1 MPNRKEHIFE
11 NEIEKKHC
19 YSCDTYKVLS
29 DFTKQSNAWD
39 KLNRMCRSCFNEY
52 KQNKR
57 KNDPKYKEKDK
68 IFTEEYKKSGR
79 RREKDQARYEE
90 KKEEIIEKQVKYNK
104 KKYNED
110 PAYRLVSLHRR
121 RVSKMIEDLKMNKNV
136 AYKDSK
142 LELLGCSPQ
151 ELKEW
156 IENQFTEGMS
166 WDKLGIH
173 GIHIDHIRP
182 CASFDLSI
190 EENVSKCF
198 HYSNLQPLWAKDN
211 LSKSS
216 KF

>member
-19 YSCDTYKVLS
+19 YSCDTYKILS
-29 DFTKQSNAWD
+29 DFNKQSSSWD
-39 KLNRMCRSCFNEY
+39 NLCRMCRGCFIKY

-57 KNDPKYKEKDK
+57 KNDPKYKEKDEEYK
-68 IFTEEYKKSGR
+68 EEYKKSGR
-79 RREKDQARYEE
+79 RREKSQARYKE
-90 KKEEIIEKQVKYNK
+90 KREEIIEKCVKYNK

-110 PAYRLVSLHRR
+110 PAFRLVSLHR
-121 RVSKMIEDLKMNKNV
+121 SKVKALIKNLKMNKNV

-156 IENQFTEGMS
+156 IENKFIEGMS
-166 WDKLGIH
+166 WDKLGVH
-173 GIHIDHIRP
+173 GIHIDHVIP

-190 EENVSKCF
+190 EENVRKCF
-198 HYSNLQPLWAKDN
+198 HYTNLQPLWAKDN
-211 LSKSS
+211 LSKGSR
-216 KF
+216 

>member
-29 DFTKQSNAWD
+29 DFNKETRCWD
-39 KLNRMCRSCFNEY
+39 KLKRTCRCCSINY

-57 KNDPKYKEKDK
+57 KNDPKYKEREKEY
-68 IFTEEYKKSGR
+68 EEKYKNSGR
-79 RREKDQARYEE
+79 RREKSQQYYEE
-90 KKEEIIEKQVKYNK
+90 KREEIIEKSVKYNK

-110 PAYRLVSLHRR
+110 PTFRLVCLHRR
-121 RVSKMIEDLKMNKNV
+121 RVNKMIKNLKMNKNV

-156 IENQFTEGMS
+156 IENQFTKGMS

-198 HYSNLQPLWAKDN
+198 HYTNLQPLWAKDN
-211 LSKSS
+211 LSKAANY
-216 KF
+216 

>member
-29 DFTKQSNAWD
+29 DFGKQTNAWD
-39 KLNRMCRSCFNEY
+39 NLNRMCRCCFNEY

-57 KNDPKYKEKDK
+57 KNDPKYKEKDEEYN
-68 IFTEEYKKSGR
+68 EEYKKSGR
-79 RREKDQARYEE
+79 RREKSQQYYEE
-90 KKEEIIEKQVKYNK
+90 NKEKINKKSAEYKN

-110 PAYRLVSLHRR
+110 PTFRLVILHRA
-121 RVSKMIEDLKMNKNV
+121 RVNALIKNLKMNKNV

-156 IENQFTEGMS
+156 IENKFIEGMS
-166 WDKLGIH
+166 WDKLGVH
-173 GIHIDHIRP
+173 GIHIDHVIP
-182 CASFDLSI
+182 CAKFDLSI
-190 EENVSKCF
+190 EENVRKCF
-198 HYSNLQPLWAKDN
+198 HYTNLQPLWAKDN
-211 LSKSS
+211 LSKGSR
-216 KF
+216 

>member
-29 DFTKQSNAWD
+29 DFNKETRCWD
-39 KLNRMCRSCFNEY
+39 KLKRACRCCCINY
-52 KQNKR
+52 TQNKR
-57 KNDPKYKEKDK
+57 KNDPKYKEREKEY
-68 IFTEEYKKSGR
+68 EEKYKKSGR
-79 RREKDQARYEE
+79 RREKSQARYKE
-90 KKEEIIEKQVKYNK
+90 KREEIIEKCVKYNK

-110 PAYRLVSLHRR
+110 PAFRLVSLHRR
-121 RVSKMIEDLKMNKNV
+121 RVNTMIENLKMNKNV

-156 IENQFTEGMS
+156 IENKFIESMS
-166 WDKLGIH
+166 WDKLGVH

-182 CASFDLSI
+182 CASFDLTI
-190 EENVSKCF
+190 EENVRKCF
-198 HYSNLQPLWAKDN
+198 HYTNLQPLWAKDN
-211 LSKSS
+211 LSKGAR
-216 KF
+216 